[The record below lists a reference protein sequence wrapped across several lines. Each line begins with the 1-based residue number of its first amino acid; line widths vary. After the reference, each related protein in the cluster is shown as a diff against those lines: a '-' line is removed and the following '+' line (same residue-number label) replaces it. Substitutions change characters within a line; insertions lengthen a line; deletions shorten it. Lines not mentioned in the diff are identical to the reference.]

1 MFVEKNLCNIILL
14 KNYIYFYKKGVIV
27 KFKINIDYKRDE
39 LLTVFGKS
47 LLRKYYIKNL
57 SLTYQ
62 EFFAKIACAYS
73 DNQEDAQYIY
83 EQISQLRFWPATPV
97 LANGIYA
104 DTDNSTHLPISCYLN
119 SIENN
124 KNHMISIFHET
135 MQVSLGDGG
144 LGTNWSKVASLGD
157 YIDNQEST
165 GVISMIK
172 AQSNLLRIF
181 GGSTREYGS
190 CAAYLDISHPD
201 IEQFIEMRK
210 PAIGADQEQ
219 KVPRHMHHGVIITNN
234 FIKAVEEG
242 KDWSLKSVTTGH
254 TLKKIKARDLWQKI
268 LSTRIETGEP
278 FLVFIDNVNYQRPEV
293 LKKLK
298 LNIEMSNLCTEI
310 LLPTGKDHLDNLR
323 TAICCLASIN
333 IEYFDEWSKDSK
345 FFYTIGKFLDNVR
358 LDFIKRAP
366 ESMKRAVYATQRD
379 GAIGLGVSGYSTY
392 LQGKMIPIESEEAND
407 YNNKIFKHIREEMD
421 KVSYRL
427 AVERGACQDAE
438 EVGVMERFTH
448 KVALKPDALTAFFFN
463 VSPNTEVSL
472 VNYNYKTLHGS
483 HMIKNKVFEK
493 LLIEKGKNTDE
504 IWSSILTSGD
514 INHLD
519 FLTDLEK
526 KVFESPYEVNPLTI
540 IQQASDRQKY
550 ICQGASLNI
559 RIFLPIS
566 AKLLHDIHILAAKSG
581 IKTMY
586 YLEAKSR
593 FRTENTLNAKN
604 INQNQNSHNIN
615 DNKKLEE
622 EEKKPNILGDVC
634 IGCE

>member
-1 MFVEKNLCNIILL
+1 
-14 KNYIYFYKKGVIV
+14 V
-27 KFKINIDYKRDE
+27 KFKININYKRDE

-47 LLRKYYIKNL
+47 LLRKYYIKNS

-62 EFFAKIACAYS
+62 EFFAKIACAYT
-73 DNQEDAQYIY
+73 DNDEDAQYIY
-83 EQISQLRFWPATPV
+83 DQISQLRFWPATPT

-104 DTDNSTHLPISCYLN
+104 GSEDSTHLPISCYLN
-119 SIENN
+119 SVENN

-135 MQVSLGDGG
+135 MQISLGDGG

-172 AQSNLLRIF
+172 AQSNLLRVF

-190 CAAYLDISHPD
+190 CAAYLDVSHPD

-219 KVPRHMHHGVIITNN
+219 KVPRHMHHGVIITDN
-234 FIKAVEEG
+234 FIRAVEEG
-242 KDWSLKSVTTGH
+242 KEWHLKSVTRNH
-254 TLKKIKARDLWQKI
+254 TLKTVNARHLWEKI
-268 LSTRIETGEP
+268 LRTRVETGEP
-278 FLVFIDNVNYQRPEV
+278 FLVFIDNVNRQRPEI

-310 LLPTGKDHLDNLR
+310 LLPTGLDHLNNLR
-323 TAICCLASIN
+323 TAICCLGSIN
-333 IEYFDEWSKDSK
+333 LEYFDEWSKDDK
-345 FFYTIGKFLDNVR
+345 FFYVIGKFLDNVR
-358 LDFIKRAP
+358 LDFINRAP
-366 ESMKRAVYATQRD
+366 ESMKRAVYATKRD

-392 LQGKMIPIESEEAND
+392 LQSKMIPLESEEAND
-407 YNNKIFKHIREEMD
+407 YNNKIFKHIKDEMD
-421 KVSYRL
+421 KVSYKL
-427 AVERGACQDAE
+427 AVERGACEDAA
-438 EVGVMERFTH
+438 EVGAMERFTH
-448 KVALKPDALTAFFFN
+448 KIALKPDALTAFFFN

-483 HMIKNKVFEK
+483 HTIKNKIFEK
-493 LLIEKGKNTDE
+493 LLIEKNKNTDE
-504 IWSSILTSGD
+504 IWSSILTTGNID
-514 INHLD
+514 HLD
-519 FLTDLEK
+519 FLTDIEK
-526 KVFESPYEVNPLTI
+526 AVFKSPYQINPLI
-540 IQQASDRQKY
+540 IVKQAADRQKY

-559 RIFLPIS
+559 RTFLPIS
-566 AKLLHDIHILAAKSG
+566 AKLLHDIHMMAAKYG

-586 YLEAKSR
+586 YLECKST

-604 INQNQNSHNIN
+604 INFNNNN
-615 DNKKLEE
+615 NNEVNNNEVNNKS
-622 EEKKPNILGDVC
+622 KPNILGDVC